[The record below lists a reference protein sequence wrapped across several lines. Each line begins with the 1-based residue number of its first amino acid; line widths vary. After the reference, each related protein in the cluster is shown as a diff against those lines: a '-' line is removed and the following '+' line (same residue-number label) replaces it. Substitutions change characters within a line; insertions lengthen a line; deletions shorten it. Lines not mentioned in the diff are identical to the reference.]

1 MSDTSLAIAQ
11 SFAAMQA
18 ASTRQALQTEMVKQ
32 QVNAE
37 QALVE
42 MLQQSAEQSQQQAA
56 LPAGQGENL
65 DITV

>member
-1 MSDTSLAIAQ
+1 MSDSALAIAQ

-32 QVNAE
+32 QANAD

-56 LPAGQGENL
+56 LPTGQGGQL
-65 DITV
+65 DVTV

>member
-42 MLQQSAEQSQQQAA
+42 MLQQSAEQSQRQAA